1 MKATSVNANARNE
14 GKRRGRKS
22 TTLKSQ
28 RLRRLTIIALITSEE
43 GTGS

>member
-14 GKRRGRKS
+14 GKRRGIKS